1 MKKIVFLVILISSLE
16 VFFYSCQYTAK
27 PQQITVHDDAIT
39 LYWDPPDFSALEAI
53 WPIVSYKVFYR
64 RHGDFLWLLIAEVE
78 AKQRL
83 EYTLNHDEVGDGLYE
98 FAVSAMDE
106 KNRMSTLHTSVD
118 QNANPFGG
126 WYVLWVNSN

>member
-1 MKKIVFLVILISSLE
+1 MKKIVFLVILISSLG

-27 PQQITVHDDAIT
+27 PQLIVVHDDTIT
-39 LYWDPPDFSALEAI
+39 LSWDPPDFNTLEVI

-64 RHGDFLWLLIAEVE
+64 RYGGFSWSLIAEVE

-83 EYTLNHDEVGDGLYE
+83 AYTLNHDEVGDGLYE
-98 FAVSAMDE
+98 FAVSAMNE
-106 KNRMSTLHTSVD
+106 KNYMSTLHTSID

-126 WYVLWVNSN
+126 WYVLWLN